1 MLSISNLNQ
10 LMSPSDCSH
19 INIQTIHF
27 GVVAIE
33 LLPTEFPWCTVHTAI
48 AEDPV
53 RFREGSLNDCLSLS
67 RCYRSAQNR
76 GQPVDILIP
85 YS

>member
-1 MLSISNLNQ
+1 MLSISNLNR

-33 LLPTEFPWCTVHTAI
+33 LLPTEFPWCMAHTAF

-53 RFREGSLNDCLSLS
+53 RFREGK
-67 RCYRSAQNR
+67 
-76 GQPVDILIP
+76 DILVTVSLT
-85 YS
+85 YFS

>member
-1 MLSISNLNQ
+1 MLSISNLNR

-33 LLPTEFPWCTVHTAI
+33 LLPTQNSLGVWCTLLLQRT
-48 AEDPV
+48 
-53 RFREGSLNDCLSLS
+53 RFDSGRDVYRLVDQSLMCIWIIINHGRS
-67 RCYRSAQNR
+67 RVNVER
-76 GQPVDILIP
+76 
-85 YS
+85 

>member
-1 MLSISNLNQ
+1 
-10 LMSPSDCSH
+10 MSPSDCSH

-33 LLPTEFPWCTVHTAI
+33 LLPTEFPWCTVHTAF

-53 RFREGSLNDCLSLS
+53 RFREENL
-67 RCYRSAQNR
+67 QNVHYQSKYVSTWNC
-76 GQPVDILIP
+76 GEHYPSHTSKVV
-85 YS
+85 YF

>member
-1 MLSISNLNQ
+1 
-10 LMSPSDCSH
+10 MSPSDCSH

-33 LLPTEFPWCTVHTAI
+33 LLPTEFPWCMVHTAI

-53 RFREGSLNDCLSLS
+53 RFREGHFVLVSVSKAYYEQQIIEHTLWPQS
-67 RCYRSAQNR
+67 NR
-76 GQPVDILIP
+76 
-85 YS
+85 

>member
-1 MLSISNLNQ
+1 MLSISNLNR

-33 LLPTEFPWCTVHTAI
+33 LLPTEFPWCMVHTAI
-48 AEDPV
+48 AEDLV
-53 RFREGSLNDCLSLS
+53 RFQKEIYSSSSSNDW
-67 RCYRSAQNR
+67 YN
-76 GQPVDILIP
+76 
-85 YS
+85 

>member
-1 MLSISNLNQ
+1 
-10 LMSPSDCSH
+10 MSPSDCSH

-48 AEDPV
+48 AEDLV
-53 RFREGSLNDCLSLS
+53 RFQKE
-67 RCYRSAQNR
+67 
-76 GQPVDILIP
+76 I
-85 YS
+85 YSCSMAFDFEME